1 MRSGD
6 YFEHSL
12 NSAEMLALPIRL
24 QHLPITALIRERERV
39 VRMAGF
45 FYNLTYFSSITFH
58 HPTRSVGS
66 VFFATADSA
75 WLPKQ
80 LKNGSRRPQASEE
93 DHRGKRRRE
102 ETASKRSAMSP
113 RLDMSSGESVT
124 RVHVNPLPLAK
135 NAMHSFSSKDTINRL
150 LVSRPPPASSSTSR
164 VPPIFQPGKIY
175 AHAQVNKRY
184 VTVLELTDSHP
195 GVQLPRTVFA
205 TMDLYY
211 PTRRFDAIFASND
224 WKNCEDFAK
233 WNTVDSGC

>member
-1 MRSGD
+1 
-6 YFEHSL
+6 
-12 NSAEMLALPIRL
+12 
-24 QHLPITALIRERERV
+24 
-39 VRMAGF
+39 
-45 FYNLTYFSSITFH
+45 
-58 HPTRSVGS
+58 
-66 VFFATADSA
+66 
-75 WLPKQ
+75 
-80 LKNGSRRPQASEE
+80 
-93 DHRGKRRRE
+93 
-102 ETASKRSAMSP
+102 MSP

-195 GVQLPRTVFA
+195 GVQLSRTVFA

-233 WNTVDSGC
+233 WNNNNNRPPTCIRPRLWDRKQPIKYSWPNNSTQNMAAIALRP